1 MFMMVMLLLF
11 LLLINFMMM
20 MKMMIL
26 MVVMMIMMMFCVCVF
41 QNFTWWFS
49 HVFSACS
56 GAGGLGFLLKQQ
68 SPSQDTRDLNSL
80 SILCVLLCD
89 FKGY

>member
-26 MVVMMIMMMFCVCVF
+26 MVVMMIMMMFCVCVSEF
-41 QNFTWWFS
+41 
-49 HVFSACS
+49 HVVVFSC
-56 GAGGLGFLLKQQ
+56 FLSMFRGRRFGVPLEATIPFPRYQG
-68 SPSQDTRDLNSL
+68 SQ
-80 SILCVLLCD
+80 
-89 FKGY
+89 